1 MVAPYDNG
9 TVVTTEIGPVI
20 IEVALNG
27 MTPKSRNPHVPRT
40 PAEIAADGLRCMEAG
55 AAIVHSHT
63 DDPVLGGS
71 GIHSAAP
78 YLEAWKAIL
87 RKRPDAILYPTMASG
102 GAHVSVQQ
110 RYGHMERLALEG
122 VLGMGLVDPG
132 STNIGGV
139 DAEGLPADAAWVY
152 QNTHR
157 DARYMFAACERLGVG
172 VSISIFEPGFLRVVL
187 AYHAAGRL
195 PQGVFVKLYF
205 GAHSRLSFG
214 LPPTEPSLNAYL
226 SMLEGT
232 DLPWLVSAIGGDVVG
247 CGLARMAI
255 ERGGHLQLG
264 LECYDG
270 DRTPTNEELVREAV
284 DLAASLG
291 RSVATS
297 ADARRI
303 LDLPPVLPAPAVP
316 AAAKPQR
323 G

>member
-1 MVAPYDNG
+1 M
-9 TVVTTEIGPVI
+9 TTPAAPVI

-27 MTPKSRNPHVPRT
+27 MTLRTRQPHVPRT

-78 YLEAWKAIL
+78 YLDAWKAVL

-195 PQGVFVKLYF
+195 PAGVFVKLYF
-205 GAHSRLSFG
+205 GAHPRLSFG
-214 LPPTEPSLNAYL
+214 LPPTKPSLDAYL
-226 SMLEGT
+226 AMLEGT
-232 DLPWLVSAIGGDVVG
+232 GLPWLVSAIGGDVVG
-247 CGLARMAI
+247 SGIARLAM
-255 ERGGHLQLG
+255 ERGGHVQVG

-291 RSVATS
+291 RTAATP
-297 ADARRI
+297 DEARQI
-303 LDLPPVLPAPAVP
+303 LALPPALQV
-316 AAAKPQR
+316 AAARTPRRPKR
-323 G
+323 S